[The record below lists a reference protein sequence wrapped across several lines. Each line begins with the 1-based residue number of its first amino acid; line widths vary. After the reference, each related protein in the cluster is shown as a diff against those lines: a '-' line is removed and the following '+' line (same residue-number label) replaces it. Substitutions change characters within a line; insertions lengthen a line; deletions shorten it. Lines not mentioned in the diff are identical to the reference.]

1 MEIDA
6 QAERERQ
13 EAEENSPE
21 AIARREAIEADKKLK
36 EEMEALRRKYAE
48 EEELERKRIA
58 KEKADAEARLRK

>member
-1 MEIDA
+1 MEIEA

-48 EEELERKRIA
+48 EEEL
-58 KEKADAEARLRK
+58 